1 MEYSIVLKEI
11 GQECLL
17 THQEFADELGVSF
30 STVNR
35 WEKSKAI
42 PNYQTMKR
50 LIAYCKR
57 LKVDYK
63 NLEEAWKE
71 TKNGIDTH

>member
-1 MEYSIVLKEI
+1 MEFSIVIKEI
-11 GQECLL
+11 RQESFLSQ
-17 THQEFADELGVSF
+17 QEFADELGVSF

-63 NLEEAWKE
+63 HLEEAWKE
-71 TKNGIDTH
+71 TKNGVDTH